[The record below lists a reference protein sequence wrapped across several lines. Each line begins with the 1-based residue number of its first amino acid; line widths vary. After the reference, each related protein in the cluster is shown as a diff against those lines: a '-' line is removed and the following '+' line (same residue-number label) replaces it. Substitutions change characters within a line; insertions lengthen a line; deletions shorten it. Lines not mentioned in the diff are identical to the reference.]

1 MVNTPGV
8 MPRLGR
14 GFLTRA
20 GASPQVRYFS
30 PMPQPIESLSGPPLE
45 RVFVFTVWESGEA
58 TDYAT
63 VLPPEVFS
71 KAGVA
76 GDSIVGTLPRSDS
89 DAEGSISLEGFVPND
104 GFTRFL
110 QRVVAEHAPT
120 VGELQSEA
128 ERVGNGRI
136 YVVDRRTLKQD
147 GPVPPEDI
155 LGAFQVAEGRV
166 VPGSY
171 SANPSHR
178 LLTEQGF
185 FHLADGLHQ
194 KLVAELIARA
204 DQAR

>member
-1 MVNTPGV
+1 M
-8 MPRLGR
+8 
-14 GFLTRA
+14 
-20 GASPQVRYFS
+20 
-30 PMPQPIESLSGPPLE
+30 E

-71 KAGVA
+71 KAGAA

-89 DAEGSISLEGFVPND
+89 AEGAFSPGGFVPNE
-104 GFTRFL
+104 GFSRFL
-110 QRVVAEHAPT
+110 QRVVAEHAPS
-120 VGELQSEA
+120 VGELQAEA

-155 LGAFQVAEGRV
+155 FGAFQVAQGRV

-178 LLTEQGF
+178 LLTERGF
-185 FHLADGLHQ
+185 FHLEDGLHQ

-204 DQAR
+204 NQAR

>member
-1 MVNTPGV
+1 M
-8 MPRLGR
+8 
-14 GFLTRA
+14 
-20 GASPQVRYFS
+20 
-30 PMPQPIESLSGPPLE
+30 E

-76 GDSIVGTLPRSDS
+76 GDSIVGTLPRSDD
-89 DAEGSISLEGFVPND
+89 DAKESIPTAGFVPNE

-110 QRVVAEHAPT
+110 QRVVAEHAPAF
-120 VGELQSEA
+120 GEFQAEA
-128 ERVGNGRI
+128 ERVGNGRM
-136 YVVDRRTLKQD
+136 YVIDRRTLKQD

-155 LGAFQVAEGRV
+155 LGAFQVANGRV

-178 LLTEQGF
+178 LLTERGF
-185 FHLADGLHQ
+185 FHLEDGLHQ
-194 KLVAELIARA
+194 KLVAELIARTN
-204 DQAR
+204 QAR